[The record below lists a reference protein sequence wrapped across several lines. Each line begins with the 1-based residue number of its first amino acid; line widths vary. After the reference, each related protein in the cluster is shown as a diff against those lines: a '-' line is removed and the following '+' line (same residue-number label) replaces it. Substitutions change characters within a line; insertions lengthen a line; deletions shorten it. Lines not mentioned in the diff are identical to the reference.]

1 MAESSSESDTY
12 LGSRGGPSRGRDGRP
27 KHRSTRPRGDG
38 DISRKIDTLAD
49 TLEDTSRNLHN
60 VDRMLGQYRQ
70 HTDDQAKSMAALRGD
85 LEDSIQQLRSQRSRG
100 AATAHSPSPSTI
112 HTSDLEAGYS
122 SEGHRYLPTSPLRH
136 HGGPESAARRR
147 SRSASVRFRDPGH
160 QDIHSLHQ
168 SLRDL
173 RSDQMQLG
181 EDVDREIL
189 QRNRSD
195 LETRKT
201 LEALSDQLRTS
212 QRDES
217 VSSRVEQRLLEMER
231 EMRSSRQAL
240 ERRPEPRGKVSP
252 ELQEVLKKREKEEE
266 EAMKN
271 RLLKSERERS
281 KVELELERAR
291 RQLDKSEGSQDALL
305 LQVEE
310 LRLQLA
316 RTEKQ
321 SMEVQLQTSRLLA
334 EQRSTTD
341 GGDLS
346 RGLLEHEVQ
355 ELRRQLAGGG
365 PLREVEE
372 LRRTV
377 ERKERERAQLSVRVE
392 TLSSDL
398 ERREQQ
404 QLQMLSQ
411 LKELEVR
418 SEAEQARVGRSLA
431 EAEAE
436 RARVGRSLAEAEAE
450 LAQGERRR
458 EELRTRAQEAVRQW
472 KGRCKTLERD
482 QEERRREAQR
492 STDEAQQA
500 AKEKEAAQA
509 QLRALGHQAEG
520 LRKELAEALARLSQ
534 REEELRRREEEL
546 LESRARLQSV
556 EREAREAQEAAR
568 ALGAQVELQGPLR
581 DRLCAEKRVLEAQA
595 GAERAALLELQG
607 SVRELSAARAALAE
621 RLAVEEREEA
631 GLRQRLD
638 KAQKEAA
645 SLGQQLRREKELREQ
660 ESASLRAELRD
671 SEARQE
677 RAVLEGQA
685 LEVQLEQLK
694 ADAAADR
701 DLVRAHRRQVERMKA
716 ECDKLSEEQAR
727 AEEGREQL
735 RRKYQLLKQDLEKK
749 AKLVVRSDDYLRG
762 MDGTITELR
771 EQVSRLEAERESVL
785 GAVGAEIESAC
796 LALSRESEE
805 KLKAISL
812 NPGLQKDPHRW
823 LAETKTKLQWL
834 REEVKEREGRER
846 KLRRHLQQG
855 REQLKGL
862 KQGREAEQQVLLE
875 RITQQERLLQDIHGE
890 KRELLQEMR
899 RKDEEMRSLQD
910 RILDLEMS
918 TKLALDHLE
927 SVPEKLSLLENIKDL
942 EESQRHREV
951 VEQRYAKYR
960 EIVGDLQ
967 RQLEE
972 SKRRIQEYRDEKL
985 DAMSRSVRLA
995 AFSSS
1000 VGQSSF
1006 LSSTLLADSASPPR
1020 RPPSP
1025 GLGSLLGGGQ
1035 PPVRGAKALL
1045 DIEHTERHASA
1056 CVSFQS
1062 SHTAGG

>member
-12 LGSRGGPSRGRDGRP
+12 LGSRGGPSRGRNGRH

-70 HTDDQAKSMAALRGD
+70 HTDDQAKAMAALRGD
-85 LEDSIQQLRSQRSRG
+85 LEDSVQQLRSQRSWG
-100 AATAHSPSPSTI
+100 AASTHSPSPSTM

-136 HGGPESAARRR
+136 HGGPESATRRR
-147 SRSASVRFRDPGH
+147 SRSTSVRFRDPGH

-189 QRNRSD
+189 RRNRSD

-201 LEALSDQLRTS
+201 LEALSDHLRTS

-217 VSSRVEQRLLEMER
+217 VSSRVERRLLEMER

-240 ERRPEPRGKVSP
+240 EGRPEPRGKVSP
-252 ELQEVLKKREKEEE
+252 ELQEVPMKREKEE

-281 KVELELERAR
+281 KVE
-291 RQLDKSEGSQDALL
+291 
-305 LQVEE
+305 E

-321 SMEVQLQTSRLLA
+321 SVEVQLQASRLLS
-334 EQRSTTD
+334 EQRSTAD

-377 ERKERERAQLSVRVE
+377 ERKERERAQLSMRVE

-404 QLQMLSQ
+404 QLQMLAQ

-418 SEAEQARVGRSLA
+418 SEAEQ
-431 EAEAE
+431 
-436 RARVGRSLAEAEAE
+436 ARVGRSLAEAEAE

-482 QEERRREAQR
+482 LEERRREAQR

-509 QLRALGHQAEG
+509 QLRALGQQAEG

-546 LESRARLQSV
+546 LESRTRLQSV
-556 EREAREAQEAAR
+556 EREAREAREAAR
-568 ALGAQVELQGPLR
+568 TLEAQVELQGPLR
-581 DRLCAEKRVLEAQA
+581 ERLREEKRVLEAQA

-638 KAQKEAA
+638 EAQKEAA

-685 LEVQLEQLK
+685 LLVQLEQLK
-694 ADAAADR
+694 ADAGADR
-701 DLVRAHRRQVERMKA
+701 ELVRAHRRQVERMKA

-785 GAVGAEIESAC
+785 GAVGAEIDSAC
-796 LALSRESEE
+796 LALSRESE

-862 KQGREAEQQVLLE
+862 KQSRGAEQHVLLE
-875 RITQQERLLQDIHGE
+875 RVAQQERLLQGVQGE

-942 EESQRHREV
+942 EESQRQREV
-951 VEQRYAKYR
+951 VEQRYAKYK
-960 EIVGDLQ
+960 EIVCDLQ

-1006 LSSTLLADSASPPR
+1006 LSSTLLTDSTSPPR

-1025 GLGSLLGGGQ
+1025 GLGGLPEDGQ
-1035 PPVRGAKALL
+1035 PHVRGAKALL
-1045 DIEHTERHASA
+1045 DIGHT
-1056 CVSFQS
+1056 
-1062 SHTAGG
+1062 